1 MLLDVSPDLLE
12 MGLSA
17 SAVVARDVDN
27 TRTSLALLAYRRE
40 VARRLVAFW
49 RNRSVSAHP
58 FIREYH
64 RVHELVGVREE
75 PPAPEKLLMYVRRH
89 RDFPAASALVDC
101 YNMVSARTMLSIG
114 AHDLDKLATPVVLRR
129 CTPDDVFVALGQTE
143 EHRLPGEY
151 AYVDRQGRIICRL
164 EALQGDYSKVTHD
177 SRHVV
182 FFLQGHRS
190 LSPAVL
196 LKGSWLLA
204 EMIETFCGGTAELVH
219 FFDAGTVVPAGWNK
233 PQVSF
238 ETFKQSNLHK
248 GTALKAEPL
257 PELAALSVVTV
268 RLEED
273 VEALAPS
280 STVSERLAGQSVIV
294 ATGLHPIALAGK
306 RFTAYVLSVNVEP
319 GGNTLRVESA
329 IPDGKPLY

>member
-1 MLLDVSPDLLE
+1 MLLDVTPDLLE

-17 SAVVARDVDN
+17 SAVVARHVDN
-27 TRTSLALLAYRRE
+27 TRTPPALLAYRRE

-64 RVHELVGVREE
+64 RVHERFGVREE

-89 RDFPAASALVDC
+89 RDFPAASAIVDC
-101 YNMVSARTMLSIG
+101 YNMVSTRTMLSLG
-114 AHDLDKLATPVVLRR
+114 AHDLDTLATPVVLRQ
-129 CTPDDVFVALGQTE
+129 CTSDDVFVPLGQTE

-151 AYVDRQGRIICRL
+151 AYVDQQGRIICRL

-177 SRHVV
+177 SRNVV
-182 FFLQGHRS
+182 CFLQGNRY

-204 EMIETFCGGTAELVH
+204 EMIETFCGGTAEVVD
-219 FFDAGTVVPAGWNK
+219 FFDAGPAVPAGWNK
-233 PQVSF
+233 PQISF
-238 ETFKQSNLHK
+238 ETFKQSHFHK
-248 GTALKAEPL
+248 GTALKVEPL
-257 PELAALSVVTV
+257 PEIAALSVVTV
-268 RLEED
+268 RLAED
-273 VEALAPS
+273 VEALVPS
-280 STVSERLAGQSVIV
+280 STVPENLAGQGLIV

-306 RFTAYVLSVNVEP
+306 RFTAYVLSVNAEP
-319 GGNTLRVESA
+319 GVNTLGVESA
-329 IPDGKPLY
+329 IPDGKQLY